1 MVDEGGHQGAVLGQ
15 RGHGLTL
22 LSIRAAAPDDE
33 PFLWRML
40 TLAASMD
47 GTDADVEAAR
57 LDPTLRCYL
66 DAFGREGDLALV
78 AWRGDERA
86 GAAWIRL
93 APSSGETPAK
103 VWTERVPELAIATLP
118 EHRGGGIGNALLS
131 AIIDAAR
138 GRYPAIALSVREG
151 NPAVRLYERAGFVV
165 ERKTINRVGGTSL
178 VMRRA
183 LS

>member
-1 MVDEGGHQGAVLGQ
+1 M
-15 RGHGLTL
+15 

-47 GTDADVEAAR
+47 GTDADVEAAKI
-57 LDPTLRCYL
+57 DPTLRGYL
-66 DAFGREGDLALV
+66 DGLGREGDLALV
-78 AWRGDERA
+78 AWRGDARV

-93 APSSGETPAK
+93 APPGEQSASK
-103 VWTERVPELAIATLP
+103 VWTDRVPELAIATVP
-118 EHRGGGIGNALLS
+118 EERGGGIGRALLA

-138 GRYPAIALSVREG
+138 GRHAAIALSVREG

-165 ERKTINRVGGTSL
+165 ERRTINRVGGTSL
-178 VMRRA
+178 VMRVE